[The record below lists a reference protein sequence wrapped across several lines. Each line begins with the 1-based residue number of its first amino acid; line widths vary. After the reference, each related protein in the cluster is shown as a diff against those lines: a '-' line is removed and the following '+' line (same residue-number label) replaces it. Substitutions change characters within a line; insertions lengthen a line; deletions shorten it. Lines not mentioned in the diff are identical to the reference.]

1 MKILVADDD
10 RITRALLG
18 RWVSRWGYELVAAVD
33 GKDALEK
40 LRADPEIQICVIDWM
55 MPEMNG
61 PEVIRCI
68 REERS
73 EPYVYTVLLTAKTET
88 DDVVEGLQ
96 SGADDYIHKPCHPLE
111 LEVRLRVGKRMVE
124 LQQSLIDAR
133 ELLRFEATHDPLTHL
148 HNRRSIN
155 DILQDRLKEAR
166 AKNLPLSV
174 VMMDIDHFKAINDNH
189 GHHIGDVVLREVPQR
204 MRNALRAED
213 VAGRYGGEE
222 FLLVLDDCPA
232 PLALEVGEAL
242 RGELAARP
250 VSKDG
255 LSVNF
260 TSSLGVACSDA
271 FPRADAEALVRAAD
285 AALYRAKAGGR
296 DRVSLAEP
304 AEYGR
309 PSLPVPGS
317 AA

>member
-1 MKILVADDD
+1 LKILVADDD

-18 RWVSRWGYELVAAVD
+18 RWVTRWGYELVHAVD

-40 LRADPEIQICVIDWM
+40 LLSDPEIQICVIDWM

-61 PEVIRCI
+61 PEVIRVL
-68 REERS
+68 REQRS

-155 DILQDRLKEAR
+155 EHLKGRLAKAR
-166 AKNLPLSV
+166 ETKSSLSV

-189 GHHIGDVVLREVPQR
+189 GHHIGDVVLREVPMR
-204 MRNALRAED
+204 FRNALRAED

-232 PLALEVGEAL
+232 PLAMEVAERL
-242 RGELAARP
+242 RNELSARP
-250 VSKDG
+250 VAKDG
-255 LSVNF
+255 LSLNF
-260 TSSLGVACSDA
+260 SASLGVACSDA

-285 AALYRAKAGGR
+285 AALYRSKSTGR
-296 DRVSLAEP
+296 NRVTMAET